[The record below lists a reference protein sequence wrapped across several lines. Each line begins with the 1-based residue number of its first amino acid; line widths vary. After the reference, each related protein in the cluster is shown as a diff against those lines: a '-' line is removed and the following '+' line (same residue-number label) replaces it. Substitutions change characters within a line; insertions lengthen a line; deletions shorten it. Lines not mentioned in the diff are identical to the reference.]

1 MYCSLQSLFNIIFI
15 LNVDCNTLPKSI
27 DIDKEIINIIILC
40 NITLICVT
48 LVLGFKS
55 IDNSLSLDNFYLRL
69 DLWYVKKRFFL
80 LFEYFKMTNIN
91 IFTYFIISK
100 KN

>member
-69 DLWYVKKRFFL
+69 DL
-80 LFEYFKMTNIN
+80 
-91 IFTYFIISK
+91 
-100 KN
+100 